1 MTEEIKTPTL
11 GEIYKR
17 LVSIPVDKYVDTI
30 KETGIKYISW
40 SIAWQ
45 VLKSEF
51 PESYFEV
58 RYFDGLPYLETPLGM
73 VVEVTLIV
81 CGHKQAVMLPVMD
94 SGFNPMKTEAYTIK
108 YSSGKTRNVAPADM
122 RRVTDTHMRCL
133 AKAIAIFGF
142 GITMWDKS
150 DRNYFL
156 DNEEVIVPVAPAKK
170 AAHQKISDSVEE
182 ELKEMRIV
190 GTQALPDDVLIKF
203 LNICFTKAEF
213 LNRVESM
220 FGKFAVTEEQFSQL
234 CKVTIFYED

>member
-11 GEIYKR
+11 GDIYKR

-94 SGFNPMKTEAYTIK
+94 SGFNPMKAEAYTIK

-170 AAHQKISDSVEE
+170 AAKQKISDSVEE
-182 ELKEMRIV
+182 ELKKMRIV
-190 GTQALPDDVLIKF
+190 GTEVLTNEVFSKF
-203 LNICFTKAEF
+203 LSLTFTKRTF
-213 LNRVESM
+213 MDRVKSM
-220 FGKFAVTEEQFSQL
+220 FDKFAVTEDQFITL
-234 CKVTIFYED
+234 CKVDTFYED